1 MIIVRTGVNAVMPIK
16 KRLYCRMLCAVF
28 ALLMTVSC
36 LSCGDNKSNDT
47 TMTESLIASYM
58 NAFRDYNISGMNKC
72 CMVNLDPYDDSD
84 AEVKACRA
92 IAERVDWESLPIS
105 IDGNSAIAQLKLT
118 VPADVETVCGAALN
132 DTVKAL
138 DGGSDD
144 NYADLLI
151 AAIKKRAGNAKT
163 VTLSVEI
170 HMTKVDNKW
179 YIVKSLG
186 VNRFLSEIRTS
197 VTAAFSLIEG

>member
-1 MIIVRTGVNAVMPIK
+1 
-16 KRLYCRMLCAVF
+16 
-28 ALLMTVSC
+28 
-36 LSCGDNKSNDT
+36 
-47 TMTESLIASYM
+47 
-58 NAFRDYNISGMNKC
+58 
-72 CMVNLDPYDDSD
+72 MVNLDPYNDSD

-197 VTAAFSLIEG
+197 VTAVFSLIEG